1 MIINKLGLIKNKI
14 GARKCIVKSISSQ
27 QAFEFFEKN
36 HIQGGIKSAIN
47 YGLFLNKEL
56 ISAISFS
63 ICRFDSNKILELTRF
78 GVKNNTSVIGA
89 FSKLFKH
96 HKGDV
101 VTYADRRYSIG
112 NVYLKNN
119 FTLEK
124 SSNPGYKYLR
134 ENGLE
139 SRMKYQK
146 HKLPNLLE
154 TFNPDLTEWENMKVN
169 GFDRI
174 WDCGN
179 LVFKFNEKLILTKVN
194 NE

>member
-1 MIINKLGLIKNKI
+1 MSIDINYLIK
-14 GARKCIVKSISSQ
+14 APKSNVFRR
-27 QAFEFFEKN
+27 AY
-36 HIQGGIKSAIN
+36 IK
-47 YGLFLNKEL
+47 
-56 ISAISFS
+56 
-63 ICRFDSNKILELTRF
+63 RR
-78 GVKNNTSVIGA
+78 
-89 FSKLFKH
+89 
-96 HKGDV
+96 DV